1 MHFPNP
7 SRCFQ
12 YLPHHITSIHS
23 IKNLFPFPYSFTFV
37 TSGKCYPLPPHLP
50 WWVTPQYLLQC
61 SLVRPDLGKKKK
73 KICRETEG
81 RGGRRRGQ
89 IHTWETPFLVPVKKL
104 QHPRGSSSFQ
114 VTLQIWFGI
123 SSNLENIGISF
134 GNLVWCSSDL
144 GFILLFFF
152 SNQTCVFFFFDRNWF
167 GVQQSGYFVAI
178 FGFVFLRCFLLCGGP
193 ICIEK
198 ILDLQRSSELH
209 QRSFLILN
217 LEVILGFF
225 VICFVFGL

>member
-7 SRCFQ
+7 RRCFQ
-12 YLPHHITSIHS
+12 YLPHHITSIYS

-37 TSGKCYPLPPHLP
+37 TSGNWQVLPSPSTPSMVGHSSILVAVLP
-50 WWVTPQYLLQC
+50 C
-61 SLVRPDLGKKKK
+61 SARSGEQKKKK
-73 KICRETEG
+73 KNCRETEG
-81 RGGRRRGQ
+81 RGGRRRGH

-152 SNQTCVFFFFDRNWF
+152 SNQTCVFFSLTETGLGFNNLGILLLF
-167 GVQQSGYFVAI
+167 

-209 QRSFLILN
+209 QRSFFILN
-217 LEVILGFF
+217 LEVILGF
-225 VICFVFGL
+225 L

>member
-1 MHFPNP
+1 M
-7 SRCFQ
+7 
-12 YLPHHITSIHS
+12 
-23 IKNLFPFPYSFTFV
+23 
-37 TSGKCYPLPPHLP
+37 
-50 WWVTPQYLLQC
+50 
-61 SLVRPDLGKKKK
+61 
-73 KICRETEG
+73 
-81 RGGRRRGQ
+81 
-89 IHTWETPFLVPVKKL
+89 VPVKKL

-114 VTLQIWFGI
+114 VTLEIWFGI

-152 SNQTCVFFFFDRNWF
+152 FQIKPACFFSLTETGLGFNNLGILLLF
-167 GVQQSGYFVAI
+167 

-209 QRSFLILN
+209 QRSFFILN
-217 LEVILGFF
+217 LEVILGF
-225 VICFVFGL
+225 L

>member
-1 MHFPNP
+1 MCAFFGLQILINFKMGCT
-7 SRCFQ
+7 SYKKCF
-12 YLPHHITSIHS
+12 LDETAPFCPCIKTIKTSAP
-23 IKNLFPFPYSFTFV
+23 LFGQIWGT
-37 TSGKCYPLPPHLP
+37 
-50 WWVTPQYLLQC
+50 
-61 SLVRPDLGKKKK
+61 KKKK
-73 KICRETEG
+73 KNCRETEG

-178 FGFVFLRCFLLCGGP
+178 FWLRFFTLFSSLW
-193 ICIEK
+193 
-198 ILDLQRSSELH
+198 RSYLY
-209 QRSFLILN
+209 
-217 LEVILGFF
+217 
-225 VICFVFGL
+225 